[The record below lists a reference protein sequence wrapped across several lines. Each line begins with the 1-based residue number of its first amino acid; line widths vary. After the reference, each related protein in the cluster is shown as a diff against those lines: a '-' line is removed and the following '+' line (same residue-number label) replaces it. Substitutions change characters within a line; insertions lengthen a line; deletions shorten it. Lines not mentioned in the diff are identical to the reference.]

1 MSHDSLLLLISG
13 PAGSGK
19 TTLCDRLL
27 EEFASGL
34 QRVITTTTRLPREGE
49 VDGVDYHFLNE
60 AEFLHNVCSDAVPF
74 VNLFV
79 RTVLAIAG
87 QRIKADRSAS
97 VESIWR
103 CGAPDLQ
110 PVPIVH
116 DWG

>member
-49 VDGVDYHFLNE
+49 VDGVDYHFLDE
-60 AEFLHNVCSDAVPF
+60 AEFLHKVDA
-74 VNLFV
+74 
-79 RTVLAIAG
+79 
-87 QRIKADRSAS
+87 
-97 VESIWR
+97 
-103 CGAPDLQ
+103 
-110 PVPIVH
+110 
-116 DWG
+116 